1 MRVSREEDMGEM
13 SAVTRN
19 QMKTDR
25 KRNGHEESKVRA
37 EWGRVGRS
45 WDGDIY

>member
-25 KRNGHEESKVRA
+25 KRNGHKETA
-37 EWGRVGRS
+37 EWGRVGKM